1 MPRIG
6 KIFDFLEKE
15 HLDCV
20 VIKDVN
26 TIRYLTGFRGD
37 SSILYA
43 DDRRAVLVTD
53 GRYLYQARAEAKC
66 CHIVEYAENIWHTV
80 AELAQDAKTVGFDG
94 DYFTYNDFNTL
105 QELLCG
111 KELKVIDLKY
121 IRMVKDKR
129 ELELMWRA
137 VKIADEAYLRLLDE
151 LQPGMTEKTLAGR
164 LEYYMRSLGAEKL
177 AFETIVA
184 SGERSALPHGIAS
197 DKEVEIG
204 DFITFDFGAV
214 YDGYHSDMT
223 RTVVLGMANS
233 WHKEIYTIVEEAQWR
248 GLKNA
253 KPGITGAELDAVVRD
268 YITSRGY
275 GENYVHGLGHGIGL
289 EIHEMPNINKR
300 GQNVILQPGMTGNV
314 FRNHLQDTPCRRP
327 VHLTDRYFAS
337 TTVRFVTG
345 ISQQTDQCNNQG
357 HDSPDHNRVAE
368 RAGILIQVYHIHII
382 SRHCNISVGHYIFQ
396 HLLCLF
402 YILR

>member
-300 GQNVILQPGMTGNV
+300 GQNVILQPGMTFTVEPGIYIPGKGGV
-314 FRNHLQDTPCRRP
+314 RIEDT
-327 VHLTDRYFAS
+327 VVLTDAGAK
-337 TTVRFVTG
+337 VLTG
-345 ISQQTDQCNNQG
+345 VKKQLMEI
-357 HDSPDHNRVAE
+357 V
-368 RAGILIQVYHIHII
+368 
-382 SRHCNISVGHYIFQ
+382 
-396 HLLCLF
+396 
-402 YILR
+402 